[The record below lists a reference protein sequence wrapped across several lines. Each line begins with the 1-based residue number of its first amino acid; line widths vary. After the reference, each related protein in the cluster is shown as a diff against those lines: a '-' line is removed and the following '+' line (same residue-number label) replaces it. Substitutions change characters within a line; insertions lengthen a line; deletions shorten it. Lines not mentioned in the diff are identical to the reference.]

1 MCASMQ
7 WYFLS
12 YRVSLSCQVYIENS
26 GSTSGFQYPFGY
38 LKASSNLTAVNL
50 FIMPYNYPKIIPLI
64 GKLVC
69 VRVCVRVCVHAWVS
83 VYGAVWVYHVSFH
96 VTVLDELG
104 QLPRDRMWPP
114 SSWRAEF
121 ADYLTCLPCYYIQVS
136 PSHHARNLIGQN
148 LLQPLRNALRSV
160 GAPPSLIPDGYDGQL
175 SYTIQTYLRKLK
187 KQVSI
192 A

>member
-1 MCASMQ
+1 MCVCPC
-7 WYFLS
+7 LC
-12 YRVSLSCQVYIENS
+12 SCL
-26 GSTSGFQYPFGY
+26 G
-38 LKASSNLTAVNL
+38 
-50 FIMPYNYPKIIPLI
+50 
-64 GKLVC
+64 VC
-69 VRVCVRVCVHAWVS
+69 VWGCVGVSCVIS
-83 VYGAVWVYHVSFH
+83 YHR
-96 VTVLDELG
+96 LDELG

-136 PSHHARNLIGQN
+136 PCHHACNLIGQN